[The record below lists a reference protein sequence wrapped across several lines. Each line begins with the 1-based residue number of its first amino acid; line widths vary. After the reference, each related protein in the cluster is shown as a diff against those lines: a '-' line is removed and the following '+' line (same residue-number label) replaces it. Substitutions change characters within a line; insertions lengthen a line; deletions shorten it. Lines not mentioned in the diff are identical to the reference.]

1 MDTPQS
7 DSTSHQGAFRDQEG
21 PYFGKFGG
29 RWMPESLMAALQEVE
44 ETFREAI
51 KDPEFLA
58 ELDDLYANYLNRPS
72 LLTEA
77 KRFAEPYPGVRIFL
91 KREDLNHTG
100 SHKINNVIGQALLA
114 KRMGKTRLIAETGA
128 GQHGVATA
136 TAAALF
142 GLECTVYMGEA
153 DTQRQALNVARM
165 EMLGAEV
172 VAVKIGARTLK
183 DAINEALRDWV
194 ASVETTHYLLGTVTG
209 PAPFPEMVR
218 YFHQVIGQEARQQS
232 QTQAGK
238 LPDAVI
244 ACVGGGSNAIGIFH
258 AFLDDKNVE
267 LYGMEAGGAGVETGK
282 HAAPITL
289 GRVGVLHGARTYLM
303 QDEDGQTIDSH
314 SISAGLDYPGVGP
327 EHAFLHDSGRVSYQP
342 VSDSEAMEAFKA
354 LTQSEGIMPAI
365 ESAHALAGA
374 QRLAQQWV
382 ADGVVDANTPEADQ
396 KIIIVNLSG
405 RGDKDVSTAATWFG
419 MVPEDQ
425 AGLGE

>member
-7 DSTSHQGAFRDQEG
+7 SPQEHDGAYRQQEG
-21 PYFGKFGG
+21 PYFGKYGG

-44 ETFREAI
+44 ETFRAAVD
-51 KDPEFLA
+51 DPEFLA
-58 ELDDLYANYLNRPS
+58 ELDDLYANYINRPS
-72 LLTEA
+72 LLTEVP
-77 KRFAEPYPGVRIFL
+77 RFAEPYPGVRIFL

-142 GLECTVYMGEA
+142 GMECTVYMGET
-153 DTQRQALNVARM
+153 DTKRQALNVARM
-165 EMLGAEV
+165 ELLGAEV
-172 VAVKIGARTLK
+172 KAVKIGARTLK

-194 ASVETTHYLLGTVTG
+194 ASVDTTHYLLGTVTG

-218 YFHQVIGQEARQQS
+218 YFHQVIGEEAREQS
-232 QTQAGK
+232 QAQAGK
-238 LPDAVI
+238 LPDAVV

-258 AFLDDKNVE
+258 AFLDDQEVE

-314 SISAGLDYPGVGP
+314 SVSAGLDYPGVGP

-342 VSDSEAMEAFKA
+342 VSDSDAMDAFKA
-354 LTQSEGIMPAI
+354 LTQAEGIMPAI

-374 QRLAQQWV
+374 RRLAAKGSRQCGYPRSRSKSDHREPV
-382 ADGVVDANTPEADQ
+382 G
-396 KIIIVNLSG
+396 S
-405 RGDKDVSTAATWFG
+405 R
-419 MVPEDQ
+419 
-425 AGLGE
+425 

>member
-7 DSTSHQGAFRDQEG
+7 SPQEHDGAYRQQEG
-21 PYFGKFGG
+21 PYFGKYGG

-44 ETFREAI
+44 ETFRAAVD
-51 KDPEFLA
+51 DPEFLT
-58 ELDDLYANYLNRPS
+58 ELDDLYANYINRPS
-72 LLTEA
+72 LLTEVP
-77 KRFAEPYPGVRIFL
+77 RFAEPYPGVRIFL

-142 GLECTVYMGEA
+142 GMECTVYMGET
-153 DTQRQALNVARM
+153 DTKRQALNVARM
-165 EMLGAEV
+165 ELLGAEV
-172 VAVKIGARTLK
+172 KAVKIGARTLK

-194 ASVETTHYLLGTVTG
+194 ASVDTTHYLLGTVTG

-218 YFHQVIGQEARQQS
+218 YFHQVIGEEAREQS
-232 QTQAGK
+232 QAQAGK
-238 LPDAVI
+238 LPDAVV

-258 AFLDDKNVE
+258 AFLDDQEVE

-314 SISAGLDYPGVGP
+314 SVSAGLDYPGVGP

-342 VSDSEAMEAFKA
+342 VSDSDAMDAFKA
-354 LTQSEGIMPAI
+354 LTQAEGIMPAI

-374 QRLAQQWV
+374 RRLAAKWV
-382 ADGVVDANTPEADQ
+382 EEGLVNADTPEADQ
-396 KIIIVNLSG
+396 KVIIVNLSG

-419 MVPEDQ
+419 MVPEDLTE
-425 AGLGE
+425 LGE